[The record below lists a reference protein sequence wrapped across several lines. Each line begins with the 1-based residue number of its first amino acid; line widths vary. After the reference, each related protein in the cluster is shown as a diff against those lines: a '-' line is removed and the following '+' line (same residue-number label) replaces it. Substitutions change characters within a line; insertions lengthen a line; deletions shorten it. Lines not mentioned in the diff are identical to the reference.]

1 MMSDVCGSRLFMS
14 LPDDVFVL
22 LTDSVSPRD
31 LCSISLCCTS
41 LNTLVSSDKVWLSQ
55 CESLGIVNSQDLVE
69 WRNGVTSYKCLCKFM
84 FSVQPLLGIWVH
96 QNPELGNVVYVMPGF
111 LSVVGCRILP
121 QELGSLGLLNGSIL
135 WAPVF
140 EIICGEDGE
149 LVFLLHGKERDGEY
163 FYPGSVE
170 PVDRSCNVLLL
181 EVEPRMQS
189 NGCNL
194 LRSKSLG
201 HPHLDWESMRWTH
214 RSDGGGFSRSERV
227 SGWNSSVVAFD
238 RLIFEDR
245 QKLLALA
252 MSQVGL
258 KVPNL
263 ASGPLFPRF
272 GDGGDGLKKDF
283 MLLSERR
290 LLLMK
295 LYQKGSGGY
304 TDLQTMSGKPSNA
317 TRLVARKPKKSLEA
331 PSSSGALLNGNNTK
345 RRSVAICLK
354 ESLTPVLGK
363 FIPTGGLVIS
373 KSGPLRSE
381 RKYASQLHEFLWSGD
396 MIGLS
401 LRSLTSKLSTT
412 RAWPRMHDD
421 KYALYKLPM
430 WNPKSGEEYAG
441 LWGGTFGWPPGRPSE
456 DKGKALFFLLLSYE
470 ESEGQQ
476 LLTGTKILEGNH
488 YVHHPNGSA
497 MFIVNVDEL
506 STDPFPLES
515 DGDFATLNIRHTYT
529 GEGIADGYGFRY
541 PGYKPGSLFAIQDHL
556 LAFVWKES
564 RTVLTLQR
572 INLQEL
578 LRNGGR
584 VPGLP
589 PMENFTYLTRSYSNV
604 YTSFSN
610 STSDL

>member
-14 LPDDVFVL
+14 LPDDVFIL

-55 CESLGIVNSQDLVE
+55 CESLRIVNSQADLVE

-121 QELGSLGLLNGSIL
+121 QELGPFGLLDGSLL

-140 EIICGEDGE
+140 EIICGGNGE
-149 LVFLLHGKERDGEY
+149 LVFLLHGQDRDGEY

-189 NGCNL
+189 NCCKL

-214 RSDGGGFSRSERV
+214 RSDGGRFSRSERV
-227 SGWNSSVVAFD
+227 FGWNSSVVAFD
-238 RLIFEDR
+238 RLTFEDR
-245 QKLLALA
+245 QKLLELA

-258 KVPNL
+258 KVPAL
-263 ASGPLFPRF
+263 ASGPLFPRC
-272 GDGGDGLKKDF
+272 GDGLKKDL

-290 LLLMK
+290 LLLIK
-295 LYQKGSGGY
+295 SYQKGSGEY
-304 TDLQTMSGKPSNA
+304 TDWQTMSGKPSNT
-317 TRLVARKPKKSLEA
+317 TRVVARKPKKSLE
-331 PSSSGALLNGNNTK
+331 PSSSSGALLNGNDTK

-354 ESLTPVLGK
+354 ESLTPVLRK

-373 KSGPLRSE
+373 KRGPLSSE
-381 RKYASQLHEFLWSGD
+381 SKHASQLHEFIWSGD
-396 MIGLS
+396 TIGLS
-401 LRSLTSKLSTT
+401 LHASTLEPT
-412 RAWPRMHDD
+412 TWRAWPKMHDD

-430 WNPKSGEEYAG
+430 WNPKSGQEYAG

-456 DKGKALFFLLLSYE
+456 DKGKALFFLFLSYE
-470 ESEGQQ
+470 ESEGGQ
-476 LLTGTKILEGNH
+476 LLTATKILEGNH
-488 YVHHPNGSA
+488 YVDHPNGSA
-497 MFIVNVDEL
+497 MFIVNVGQL
-506 STDPFPLES
+506 STDPFPLET
-515 DGDFATLNIRHTYT
+515 DGDFATLDIKHTYT
-529 GEGIADGYGFRY
+529 GKGIADGYGFRY
-541 PGYKPGSLFAIQDHL
+541 PGSKPGSLFAIQDDL

-572 INLQEL
+572 IDLQEL
-578 LRNGGR
+578 LRKGKR
-584 VPGLP
+584 VPALP
-589 PMENFTYLTRSYSNV
+589 PIENFTYLMRSYSNV
-604 YTSFSN
+604 YTSFSD
-610 STSDL
+610 STYAL